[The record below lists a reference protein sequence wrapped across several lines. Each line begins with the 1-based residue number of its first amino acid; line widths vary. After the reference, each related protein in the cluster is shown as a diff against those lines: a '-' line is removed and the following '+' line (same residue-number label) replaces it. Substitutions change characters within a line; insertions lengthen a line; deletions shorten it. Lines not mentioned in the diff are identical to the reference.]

1 MKRTCVQ
8 CGKEFE
14 LTNSEVDFYKKK
26 NLNLPKRCQAC
37 REKNKQQNSKTQ
49 MRQPSS
55 AAGSS
60 PASGSPS
67 PGSGKGIMAAV
78 AGIMLL
84 LVVFF
89 FLKQTGILSDVKD
102 NPSAVTGIQ
111 TAGPTPE
118 AAVTSPPEEMT
129 TPSSELAAGDVQTE
143 QPSASPEAAVT
154 NPPEEVTTPSPE
166 PTAEAQP
173 EETPVS
179 EPAGDTQPA
188 ESPASDDTVYTFRSE
203 KLLLDHYK
211 KHGIDMGFD
220 SAEAYAAAANE
231 VIHNPDALHKLEA
244 EDGDDIYYLEETN
257 EFVVVS
263 TDGYIRTYFNPD
275 KGIDYYNRQ

>member
-129 TPSSELAAGDVQTE
+129 TPSSELAAGDTQTE

-173 EETPVS
+173 EET
-179 EPAGDTQPA
+179 TI
-188 ESPASDDTVYTFRSE
+188 YTFRSE

-220 SAEAYAAAANE
+220 SAEAYEAAANE

-244 EDGDDIYYLEETN
+244 EDGDDIYYLEATN

>member
-1 MKRTCVQ
+1 MKRTCAQ
-8 CGKEFE
+8 CGNEFE

-26 NLNLPKRCQAC
+26 NLSLPKRCQAC
-37 REKNKQQNSKTQ
+37 REKNKQQNNKPQ
-49 MRQPSS
+49 MQQPSP

-60 PASGSPS
+60 PASASPS
-67 PGSGKGIMAAV
+67 AGGGKGIMATV

-84 LVVFF
+84 LVVCF
-89 FLKQTGILSDVKD
+89 FLRQTGILSDGND
-102 NPSAVTGIQ
+102 NPSVAAGLQ
-111 TAGPTPE
+111 TEAPTPE

-129 TPSSELAAGDVQTE
+129 TPSSELTSGDTQTE
-143 QPSASPEAAVT
+143 QPSAS
-154 NPPEEVTTPSPE
+154 S
-166 PTAEAQP
+166 
-173 EETPVS
+173 EETNI
-179 EPAGDTQPA
+179 
-188 ESPASDDTVYTFRSE
+188 YTFRSE

-220 SAEAYAAAANE
+220 SAEAYEAAANE

>member
-1 MKRTCVQ
+1 MKRACVQ
-8 CGKEFE
+8 CGNEFE

-37 REKNKQQNSKTQ
+37 REKNKQQNNKPQ
-49 MRQPSS
+49 MRQPSPS
-55 AAGSS
+55 AGSS
-60 PASGSPS
+60 PASGSPLA
-67 PGSGKGIMAAV
+67 GGCKGIMTAV

-89 FLKQTGILSDVKD
+89 FLRQTGILSDVKD
-102 NPSAVTGIQ
+102 NPSAVAGIQ
-111 TAGPTPE
+111 TAAPTPE
-118 AAVTSPPEEMT
+118 AAVTSPPEE
-129 TPSSELAAGDVQTE
+129 
-143 QPSASPEAAVT
+143 
-154 NPPEEVTTPSPE
+154 VTT
-166 PTAEAQP
+166 TEA
-173 EETPVS
+173 
-179 EPAGDTQPA
+179 
-188 ESPASDDTVYTFRSE
+188 TVYTFRSE

-220 SAEAYAAAANE
+220 SAEAYEAAANE

>member
-26 NLNLPKRCQAC
+26 NLSLPKRCQAC
-37 REKNKQQNSKTQ
+37 REKNKQQNGKTQ
-49 MRQPSS
+49 MRQPSP
-55 AAGSS
+55 AAGSR

-67 PGSGKGIMAAV
+67 AGGKGIMTII

-89 FLKQTGILSDVKD
+89 FLRQTGILSDVKD
-102 NPSAVTGIQ
+102 NPSTVAGLQ

-118 AAVTSPPEEMT
+118 GTVTSPPEEMT

-166 PTAEAQP
+166 PTAE
-173 EETPVS
+173 ETPVS
-179 EPAGDTQPA
+179 GPAGDTQPA

>member
-8 CGKEFE
+8 CGNEFE

-37 REKNKQQNSKTQ
+37 REKNKQQNNKPQ
-49 MRQPSS
+49 IRQPSS

-60 PASGSPS
+60 PASGGLSA
-67 PGSGKGIMAAV
+67 GGGKGIMAAV

-89 FLKQTGILSDVKD
+89 CLKQTGILSDVKD
-102 NPSAVTGIQ
+102 NPSTVAGIQ

-118 AAVTSPPEEMT
+118 GTVTSPPEEMT
-129 TPSSELAAGDVQTE
+129 TPSSELAAGDAQTE
-143 QPSASPEAAVT
+143 QPSASPE
-154 NPPEEVTTPSPE
+154 
-166 PTAEAQP
+166 
-173 EETPVS
+173 ET
-179 EPAGDTQPA
+179 
-188 ESPASDDTVYTFRSE
+188 TVYTFRSE

-220 SAEAYAAAANE
+220 SAEAYEAAANE

>member
-26 NLNLPKRCQAC
+26 NLSLPKRCQAC
-37 REKNKQQNSKTQ
+37 REKNKQQNNKPQ
-49 MRQPSS
+49 MRQSSS
-55 AAGSS
+55 AVGSS
-60 PASGSPS
+60 SASGGSS
-67 PGSGKGIMAAV
+67 PGSGKGIMKAV

-89 FLKQTGILSDVKD
+89 LLRQTGILSDVKD
-102 NPSAVTGIQ
+102 NPSAVAGLQ

-118 AAVTSPPEEMT
+118 GTVTSPPEET
-129 TPSSELAAGDVQTE
+129 
-143 QPSASPEAAVT
+143 
-154 NPPEEVTTPSPE
+154 
-166 PTAEAQP
+166 
-173 EETPVS
+173 
-179 EPAGDTQPA
+179 
-188 ESPASDDTVYTFRSE
+188 TVYTFRSE

-220 SAEAYAAAANE
+220 SAEAYEAAANE

>member
-8 CGKEFE
+8 CGNEFE

-26 NLNLPKRCQAC
+26 NLSLPKRCQAC
-37 REKNKQQNSKTQ
+37 REKNKQQNGKTQ
-49 MRQPSS
+49 MRQPSP
-55 AAGSS
+55 AGGSR

-67 PGSGKGIMAAV
+67 GSGKGIMTAV

-89 FLKQTGILSDVKD
+89 FLRQTGILSDVKD
-102 NPSAVTGIQ
+102 NPSTVAGLQ

-118 AAVTSPPEEMT
+118 GTVTSPPEETT

-143 QPSASPEAAVT
+143 QPSTTPEAAVT

-173 EETPVS
+173 EE
-179 EPAGDTQPA
+179 A
-188 ESPASDDTVYTFRSE
+188 VYTFRSE

-220 SAEAYAAAANE
+220 SAEAYEAAANE

>member
-8 CGKEFE
+8 CGNEFE

-26 NLNLPKRCQAC
+26 NLSLPKRCQAC
-37 REKNKQQNSKTQ
+37 REKNKQQNNKPQ
-49 MRQPSS
+49 MRQPSPT
-55 AAGSS
+55 AGSS

-67 PGSGKGIMAAV
+67 AGGGKGIMAAV

-84 LVVFF
+84 LVVCF
-89 FLKQTGILSDVKD
+89 FLRQTGILSEEND
-102 NPSAVTGIQ
+102 NSSVAAGLQ
-111 TAGPTPE
+111 TEAPTPE

-143 QPSASPEAAVT
+143 QPSASPE
-154 NPPEEVTTPSPE
+154 EVTTPSPE
-166 PTAEAQP
+166 PQP
-173 EETPVS
+173 EET
-179 EPAGDTQPA
+179 
-188 ESPASDDTVYTFRSE
+188 TVYTFRSE

-220 SAEAYAAAANE
+220 SAEAFEAAANE

>member
-129 TPSSELAAGDVQTE
+129 TPSSELAAGDMQTE
-143 QPSASPEAAVT
+143 QPSASPE
-154 NPPEEVTTPSPE
+154 
-166 PTAEAQP
+166 
-173 EETPVS
+173 ET
-179 EPAGDTQPA
+179 
-188 ESPASDDTVYTFRSE
+188 TVYTFRSE

-220 SAEAYAAAANE
+220 SAEAYEAAANE

-244 EDGDDIYYLEETN
+244 EDGDDIYYLEATN

>member
-129 TPSSELAAGDVQTE
+129 TPSSELAAGDMQTE
-143 QPSASPEAAVT
+143 QPSASPE
-154 NPPEEVTTPSPE
+154 
-166 PTAEAQP
+166 
-173 EETPVS
+173 ET
-179 EPAGDTQPA
+179 
-188 ESPASDDTVYTFRSE
+188 TVYTFRSE

-220 SAEAYAAAANE
+220 SAEAYEAAANE

-244 EDGDDIYYLEETN
+244 EDGDDIYYLEATN

-263 TDGYIRTYFNPD
+263 TDGYIRTYCNPD

>member
-8 CGKEFE
+8 CGNEFE

-26 NLNLPKRCQAC
+26 NLSLPKRCQAC
-37 REKNKQQNSKTQ
+37 REKNKQQNNKPQ
-49 MRQPSS
+49 MRQPSP

-60 PASGSPS
+60 PASASPS
-67 PGSGKGIMAAV
+67 AGGGKGIMATV

-84 LVVFF
+84 LVVCF
-89 FLKQTGILSDVKD
+89 FLRQTGILPDVKD
-102 NPSAVTGIQ
+102 NPSAATDLQ

-118 AAVTSPPEEMT
+118 
-129 TPSSELAAGDVQTE
+129 
-143 QPSASPEAAVT
+143 
-154 NPPEEVTTPSPE
+154 
-166 PTAEAQP
+166 
-173 EETPVS
+173 ET
-179 EPAGDTQPA
+179 
-188 ESPASDDTVYTFRSE
+188 TVYTFRSE

-220 SAEAYAAAANE
+220 SAEAYEAAANE

-244 EDGDDIYYLEETN
+244 EDGDDIYYLEATN

>member
-8 CGKEFE
+8 CGNEFE

-26 NLNLPKRCQAC
+26 NLSLPKRCQAC
-37 REKNKQQNSKTQ
+37 REKNKQQNNKPQ
-49 MRQPSS
+49 MRQSSS

-60 PASGSPS
+60 PASGGLSA
-67 PGSGKGIMAAV
+67 GGGKGIMAAV

-84 LVVFF
+84 LVVCF
-89 FLKQTGILSDVKD
+89 FLRQTGILSDGND
-102 NPSAVTGIQ
+102 NPSVAAGLQ

-129 TPSSELAAGDVQTE
+129 TPSSELAAGDTQTE
-143 QPSASPEAAVT
+143 QPSASPE
-154 NPPEEVTTPSPE
+154 
-166 PTAEAQP
+166 
-173 EETPVS
+173 ET
-179 EPAGDTQPA
+179 
-188 ESPASDDTVYTFRSE
+188 TVYTFRSE

-220 SAEAYAAAANE
+220 SAEAYEAAANQ